1 MALSDD
7 ECSRF
12 CLLPFNR
19 VTANEGQVNGKRAI
33 AFIRLSFIQLCL
45 RFSAPDGCVG
55 VQETQTQVESQVL
68 GAWCLVETH
77 RNASRQLAFKTRVQ
91 IAGS

>member
-55 VQETQTQVESQVL
+55 VQETQTHVESQVL
-68 GAWCLVETH
+68 S
-77 RNASRQLAFKTRVQ
+77 ASCFVNEERRTKNSTDDC
-91 IAGS
+91 